1 MSARCLLFVML
12 CALAWGQAAAPAPGA
27 GQNAAPAPKP
37 EAQAPQLES
46 LPPRPQPITAS
57 TPVITIGGLCAKPS
71 SPDALKDPS
80 CTTVVTKEQFD
91 RLADTINPQ
100 MPQNT
105 RQQLANQ
112 YAQAM
117 VLSSVAQQRGVESN
131 PANAD
136 VIRLEHMRVLSQLL
150 LRDLQEEAAKVPD
163 AEVQKYYD
171 EHPDAFEEANLKR
184 VFLPKNRP
192 GAKTQ
197 PDEAALKAEAD
208 KLRARAAAGEDLDKL
223 QKEFYEAHGLK
234 NAPAS
239 ADLKGVRRGSLPAN
253 ESAICDLKPGEIS
266 QPLSEPT
273 GYTIVQM
280 VSKEKT
286 PLDKAKPDI
295 VRALTQSRMQD
306 MIKGIA
312 GNFKPTFNDG
322 YFNPGGFGAAAGPG
336 GARPTLGPPTPQPEA
351 PAKPQPK

>member
-12 CALAWGQAAAPAPGA
+12 CSLAWGQAAGPAAA
-27 GQNAAPAPKP
+27 GQNAAPAAQP
-37 EAQAPQLES
+37 EKQGPQLES
-46 LPPRPQPITAS
+46 LPPRPQPISAT
-57 TPVITIGGLCAKPS
+57 TPVITIQGLCAKPS
-71 SPDALKDPS
+71 SPEELKDPS

-91 RLADTINPQ
+91 KLADTINPQ
-100 MPQNT
+100 MPAST

-184 VFLPKNRP
+184 VFLPKSRP

-197 PDEAALKAEAD
+197 PDDAALKAEAE

-223 QKEFYEAHGLK
+223 QKEFYEADGMK

-239 ADLKGVRRGSLPAN
+239 AEIKGVRRGSLPAN
-253 ESAICDLKPGEIS
+253 EAAVFDLKPGEIS
-266 QPLSEPT
+266 QPISEPG
-273 GYTIVQM
+273 GYTVVQM
-280 VSKEKT
+280 VSKDKA
-286 PLDKAKPDI
+286 PLEKAKPDI
-295 VRALTQSRMQD
+295 VRALTQTRMQE
-306 MIKGIA
+306 MIKSIA
-312 GNFKPTFNDG
+312 GNFKPSFNEG
-322 YFNPGGFGAAAGPG
+322 YFNSGGFGAAAAPG
-336 GARPTLGPPTPQPEA
+336 SARPTLGPPTPQPE
-351 PAKPQPK
+351 PQAKPQPK

>member
-1 MSARCLLFVML
+1 MSARCLLLVML
-12 CALAWGQAAAPAPGA
+12 CSLAWGQAANPAPAA
-27 GQNAAPAPKP
+27 GQSAAPA
-37 EAQAPQLES
+37 AQSQDQGPQLES
-46 LPPRPQPITAS
+46 LPPRPQPITAT
-57 TPVITIGGLCAKPS
+57 TPVITIEGLCAKPS
-71 SPDALKDPS
+71 TPDTLKDPS

-100 MPQNT
+100 MPLST

-171 EHPDAFEEANLKR
+171 EHPEAFEEATLKR

-192 GAKTQ
+192 GAKIQ
-197 PDEAALKAEAD
+197 PNEAAVKAEAD

-223 QKEFYEAHGLK
+223 QKEFYETNGLK

-239 ADLKGVRRGSLPAN
+239 AELKGVRRGSLPAN
-253 ESAICDLKPGEIS
+253 EASAFDLKPGDIS
-266 QPLSEPT
+266 QPISEPT
-273 GYTIVQM
+273 GYAIVQM
-280 VSKEKT
+280 VSKEKA
-286 PLDKAKPDI
+286 PMDKAKPDI
-295 VRALTQSRMQD
+295 VRALTQARMQE

-312 GNFKPTFNDG
+312 GNFKPTFNEG
-322 YFNPGGFGAAAGPG
+322 YFNPGGFGAAAAPG
-336 GARPTLGPPTPQPEA
+336 GARPTLGPNTPQPE
-351 PAKPQPK
+351 PQAKPQPK